1 MAQETLTRKR
11 EEYTDMVE
19 HYFGVVS
26 IENVQDIISK
36 KEMSTYEK
44 KSIKQIKID
53 VYRTQPEVKIFSAQ

>member
-1 MAQETLTRKR
+1 MAQETLSRKR

-53 VYRTQPEVKIFSAQ
+53 VYRTQPEVKIFSA